1 MPYFGSKLD
10 KYKRYNT
17 LLYLTILQN
26 VGMLTSALLFLSQL
40 LSEFNMAT
48 FHFYLSLLIFLECT
62 YEISNKLVSQVSI
75 RRDWIVVIAEKNAEE
90 YRVVLDWCGAW
101 MLRCPEAQKYI
112 NPGPPCIWSPHRQ
125 DKRFMA
131 ANR

>member
-1 MPYFGSKLD
+1 M
-10 KYKRYNT
+10 
-17 LLYLTILQN
+17 
-26 VGMLTSALLFLSQL
+26 
-40 LSEFNMAT
+40 SEFNMAT

-101 MLRCPEAQKYI
+101 MLRCLEAQMPRSTSIQDQPALGVYI
-112 NPGPPCIWSPHRQ
+112 ARTRDLWPRIDDS
-125 DKRFMA
+125 
-131 ANR
+131 